1 MCPVHSGVGANRGS
15 LPNPATGVLLPW
27 NCFDDAAGVAD
38 SDGVGRDV
46 VRDDRACSDGA
57 VVADSDARKDSH
69 RTAYPAVVADG
80 DRLCPLLT
88 GVALHGVG
96 AVAGGVDRHIGTD
109 ESVVADGNGGFV
121 ENGAMEIGKETF
133 AHADVLAIVAIERL
147 IDEDLVVTGTE
158 EGQEQLLALLE
169 VRGLDVVVAPNQ
181 VLAGVEF
188 VFEFGVAGVIDLP
201 CEHFFFL
208 SHCTNGL
215 RAKVLLFSCSE
226 GVEAN

>member
-1 MCPVHSGVGANRGS
+1 MGANRGS
-15 LPNPATGVLLPW
+15 LPNPAAGVLLPW
-27 NCFDDAAGVAD
+27 NCFDDAAGIAD
-38 SDGVGRDV
+38 GDGVGRDV
-46 VRDDRACSDGA
+46 VRDHRACSDGA

-88 GVALHGVG
+88 GVALRGIG

-109 ESVVADGNGGFV
+109 ESVVADGYGGFV
-121 ENGAMEIGKETF
+121 ENGAMEIGKETL
-133 AHADVLAIVAIERL
+133 AYADVLAVVAIEGL
-147 IDEDLVVTGTE
+147 VDEDLIVTGSE
-158 EGQEQLLALLE
+158 EGFEHLLALLE
-169 VRGLDVVVAPNQ
+169 AGGLNVVVAPNQ

-208 SHCTNGL
+208 GHRTKMLICKSTAFFLQQGL
-215 RAKVLLFSCSE
+215 GGELV
-226 GVEAN
+226 

>member
-1 MCPVHSGVGANRGS
+1 MRHHGA
-15 LPNPATGVLLPW
+15 
-27 NCFDDAAGVAD
+27 CAD
-38 SDGVGRDV
+38 
-46 VRDDRACSDGA
+46 CA
-57 VVADSDARKDSH
+57 VVADCHARQDSH

-80 DRLCPLLT
+80 HRLCPLFT
-88 GVALHGVG
+88 RIALHGVG
-96 AVAGGVDRHIGTD
+96 AVAGGVDRHVGAD
-109 ESVVADGNGGFV
+109 ESVVADGDRGFV
-121 ENGAMEIGKETF
+121 ENGAMEIGKETL
-133 AHADVLAIVAIERL
+133 AYADVLAVVAIEGL

-215 RAKVLLFSCSE
+215 CAKVLLFSCSE